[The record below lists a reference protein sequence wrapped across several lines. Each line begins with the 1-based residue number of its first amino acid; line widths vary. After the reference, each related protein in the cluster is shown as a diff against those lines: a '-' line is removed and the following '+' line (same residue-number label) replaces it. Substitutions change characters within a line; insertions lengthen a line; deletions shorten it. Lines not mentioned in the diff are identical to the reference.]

1 MRVLVLALTVSMGL
15 ALLPAPVVAA
25 DAAVTSVGI
34 SFAPAEVVVRPGDGL
49 VHANLDPFLHN
60 VVAVEKGPDGQPLF
74 GGATIEAGQTAAVE
88 GVAALPPGVYDFVC
102 TLHAADMQGTLTVE
116 ALPQELPQVALVPV
130 PGAFELPVAMAQHP
144 DSDDLYIVEKSGRIR
159 AVRDGL
165 VLDPVPVLDVSGE
178 VSTGLEQGLLGLA
191 FSPDGE
197 FMYVNLTDA
206 AGDTHI
212 LEFAFADG
220 VADVAS
226 RRELLAVDQPFA
238 NHNGGTVL
246 FGPDGYLYI
255 GLGDGGDGGDP
266 HYNGQ
271 TLTTYLGKLL
281 RIDPRPSATA
291 AYTVPADNPFV
302 PDPDDPAPVEA
313 LPELWAYGLRNPW
326 KFSFDRATGDL
337 WVADVGQTLW
347 EEINLQRAASAG
359 GENYGWNHMEGVVAY
374 VGRPAGAEEPADHS
388 PPIHV
393 YPHEGGSCSITGGY
407 VYRGDAVAS
416 LQGAYVYSDWCDGRL
431 RYVREQA
438 GEVVED
444 AELGVTVPSI
454 TAFGEDHHGE
464 LYAISLGGAVL
475 KIVPLLP

>member
-1 MRVLVLALTVSMGL
+1 MRALMLALTVSMGL
-15 ALLPAPVVAA
+15 ALLPAHVVAA
-25 DAAVTSVGI
+25 DAAVTTVGLAFVPEDVAV
-34 SFAPAEVVVRPGDGL
+34 SRGDGL
-49 VHANLDPFLHN
+49 VHANLDAFLHN
-60 VVAVEKGPDGQPLF
+60 VTAVQTGGDGQPLF
-74 GGATIEAGQTAAVE
+74 RGASIEAGQTTAVE
-88 GVAALPPGVYDFVC
+88 GVEALAAGVYDFIC
-102 TLHAADMQGTLTVE
+102 TLHPSDMQGTLTVQGP
-116 ALPQELPQVALVPV
+116 ADGVPQVALVPV
-130 PGAFELPVAMAQHP
+130 PGVFQLPVALAQHP
-144 DSDDLYIVEKSGRIR
+144 DSDDLYVVEKSGYIR
-159 AVRDGL
+159 AVRGG
-165 VLDPVPVLDVSGE
+165 VVVDPVPVLDVSAE
-178 VSTGLEQGLLGLA
+178 VSGGLEQGLLGLA

-197 FMYVNLTDA
+197 FMYVNLTDG

-220 VADVAS
+220 VADVSS

-271 TLTTYLGKLL
+271 TLGTRLGKML

-291 AYTVPADNPFV
+291 AFTVPADNPFV

-313 LPELWAYGLRNPW
+313 LPEIWAYGLRNPW
-326 KFSFDRATGDL
+326 KFSFDRASGDL

-347 EEINLQRAASAG
+347 EEVNLQRAASAG
-359 GENYGWNHMEGVVAY
+359 GQNYGWNHMEGLVDY
-374 VGRPAGAEEPADHS
+374 VGRPAGATEPADHS

-393 YPHEGGSCSITGGY
+393 YPHTDGSCSITGGY
-407 VYRGDAVAS
+407 VYRGAAISS

-431 RYVREQA
+431 RYIREDA

-454 TAFGEDHHGE
+454 TAFGEDHDGE